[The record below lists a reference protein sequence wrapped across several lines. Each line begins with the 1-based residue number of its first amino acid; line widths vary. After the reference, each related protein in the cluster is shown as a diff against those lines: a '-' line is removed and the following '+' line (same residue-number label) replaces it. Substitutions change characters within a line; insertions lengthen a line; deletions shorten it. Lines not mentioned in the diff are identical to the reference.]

1 MERRKLF
8 VGVIGG
14 SRCSE
19 EIAKIAFRVGEIIA
33 EEGHYLLCGGLT
45 GVMEHAAR
53 GAKSKG
59 GVTIGILPG
68 ESKATANPYIEI
80 PIATGV
86 GYARN
91 AIIILTA
98 DVLIAVDGEYG
109 TLSEIAYA
117 LIYNKPVYG
126 IKTWDIAGV
135 KHLSSPEEVREVLLS
150 LC

>member
-1 MERRKLF
+1 MEKRKLF

-126 IKTWDIAGV
+126 IKTWDILGV

>member
-1 MERRKLF
+1 MERKKLLI
-8 VGVIGG
+8 GVIGG
-14 SRCSE
+14 SKCDE

-33 EEGHYLLCGGLT
+33 EEGHYLICGGLT

-53 GAKSKG
+53 GAKSKN

-68 ESKATANPYIEI
+68 ESKSTANPYIEI

-91 AIIILTA
+91 AIIVLTA
-98 DVLIAVDGEYG
+98 DVLIAIDGEYG

-126 IKTWDIAGV
+126 IRTWDIPGV
-135 KHLSSPEEVREVLLS
+135 RHIFSPEEVRGILLS

>member
-1 MERRKLF
+1 MEKRKLF

-33 EEGHYLLCGGLT
+33 EEGHYLICGGLT

-126 IKTWDIAGV
+126 IKTWDIPGV